1 MIRLPP
7 RSTLFP
13 YTTLFRSW
21 YKVAYTVD
29 ELIRIN
35 ELFETANKVWI
46 ERDEDRVTL
55 IVFIKKGLYYY
66 NLGKREFNLIL
77 QNFYIESLNDIIV
90 PTLDKRFVDIKI
102 NKYDKDSPIQIILE
116 NSQTFYMNE
125 EEHDF
130 VLEALMIQQIK

>member
-1 MIRLPP
+1 
-7 RSTLFP
+7 
-13 YTTLFRSW
+13 
-21 YKVAYTVD
+21 VAYTVD

-90 PTLDKRFVDIKI
+90 ATLDKRFVDIKI
-102 NKYDKDSPIQIILE
+102 NKYDKDFPIQIILE